1 MTPNIDIDIDTSAPD
16 AIEIRNAMVM
26 APSTG
31 DFFVH
36 WNASE
41 CRRGAVLVWLGTLL
55 MAVALRLLGL
65 PLAEHAERARAET
78 LH

>member
-1 MTPNIDIDIDTSAPD
+1 MIEPDASPLAPD
-16 AIEIRNAMVM
+16 AFEIRNAMVM

-31 DFFVH
+31 DFYAH
-36 WNASE
+36 WNARE
-41 CRRGAVLVWLGTLL
+41 CRRGALLVWLGTVL